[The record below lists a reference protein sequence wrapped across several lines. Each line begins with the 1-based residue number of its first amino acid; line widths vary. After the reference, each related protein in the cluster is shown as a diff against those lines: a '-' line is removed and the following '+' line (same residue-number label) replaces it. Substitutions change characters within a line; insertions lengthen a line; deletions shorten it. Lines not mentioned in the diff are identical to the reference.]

1 MLLGR
6 DIMKNVVVFGGGTGL
21 SHLLSGLKLFPVNVT
36 AVISVADSGSST
48 GVLKRELSI
57 PAVGDIGKVMLTMSN
72 ANQVLIDLLS
82 YRFDNPSLENHPIR
96 NILMAALIDQKGNL
110 TDAIDFMC
118 KLLKINGR
126 ILPITEE
133 SIELVGIMSDGSK
146 IIGEENITRSTKK
159 ILDISYDKEFTINKE
174 VLKSIKNA
182 DLIIFSPG
190 SLYTSI
196 IPHLI
201 IPEINGAINISKA
214 KKLYISNLFTQP
226 GETDDFKVSDHIKII
241 NKYIDLDAVIAN
253 DKKIPAKT
261 AKKYESEE
269 QKDQVKID
277 KKEIEK
283 QNCELISDKLY
294 IFSNDGTIKHD
305 SLKTSYL
312 IFSYLMDGVKK

>member
-1 MLLGR
+1 
-6 DIMKNVVVFGGGTGL
+6 MKNVVVFGGGTGL

-36 AVISVADSGSST
+36 AIISVADDGSST

-72 ANQVLIDLLS
+72 GNQDLINLLS

-96 NILMAALIDQKGNL
+96 NIMLAALIDQKGNL

-133 SIELVGIMSDGSK
+133 KVELVSIMEDGTR
-146 IIGEENITRSTKK
+146 IVGEDSITKSEKK
-159 ILDISYDKEFTINKE
+159 IKELSYDREFKVNKE
-174 VLKSIKNA
+174 VLKSLKNA

-196 IPHLI
+196 LPHLI
-201 IPEINGAINISKA
+201 IPEIQDAINDSKA
-214 KKLYISNLFTQP
+214 KKMYVSNLFTQP
-226 GETDDFKVSDHIKII
+226 GETDDFKVSDHLKVI
-241 NKYIDLDAVIAN
+241 NKYINGIDVVIAN
-253 DKKIPAKT
+253 DKKIPTKT
-261 AKKYESEE
+261 AKKYETEE

-283 QNCELISDKLY
+283 LNCKLISDKLY
-294 IFSNDGTIKHD
+294 GFSPIDGTIKHD

-312 IFSYLMDGVKK
+312 IFSYLMDEV

>member
-1 MLLGR
+1 
-6 DIMKNVVVFGGGTGL
+6 MKNVVVFGGGTGL

-36 AVISVADSGSST
+36 AVISVADNGSST
-48 GVLKRELSI
+48 GVLRRELSI

-72 ANQVLIDLLS
+72 GNQELVDLLS

-126 ILPITEE
+126 ILPLTEDNV
-133 SIELVGIMSDGSK
+133 ELVATMEDGTK
-146 IIGEENITRSTKK
+146 IIGEENITKSHKK
-159 ILDISYDKEFTINKE
+159 ILDINYDKEFIVNKE

-201 IPEINGAINISKA
+201 IPEINGAINISRA
-214 KKLYISNLFTQP
+214 KKLYVSNLFTQP
-226 GETDDFKVSDHIKII
+226 GETDDFKVSDHIKVI
-241 NKYIDLDAVIAN
+241 NKYIDLDVVIAN
-253 DKKIPAKT
+253 DKKIPSKT
-261 AKKYESEE
+261 AKKYETEE

-294 IFSNDGTIKHD
+294 HFSNDGTIKHD